1 MNSHAVADDEQ
12 GLVLAAQGG
21 DVAAFG
27 ELVRKHQ
34 AHVRALLMLRL
45 ESAHDVE
52 DLMQEVFITAFRKLP
67 TCDPARPLWPW
78 LRGIAVHLV
87 ANHLRKFRA
96 TPIGLSEELQTML
109 EAGLDDLVA
118 AGEDT
123 ALEALRECL
132 EELDEPSRDLLQ
144 ARYTEGVSIEE
155 LAGRLGRK
163 ASAVTMQLHRLR
175 VQLADCIQRK
185 LAPGRAVSG
194 PDDD

>member
-1 MNSHAVADDEQ
+1 M
-12 GLVLAAQGG
+12 
-21 DVAAFG
+21 AAFA

-34 AHVRALLMLRL
+34 ARARALLTLRL

-52 DLMQEVFITAFRKLP
+52 DLMQEVFITAFRRLP
-67 TCDPARPLWPW
+67 TCDPTRPLWPW

-96 TPIGLSEELQTML
+96 TPVGLSEELQTML
-109 EAGLDDLVA
+109 EVGLDDLA
-118 AGEDT
+118 AGGEDT
-123 ALEALRECL
+123 ALDALRECL
-132 EELDEPSRDLLQ
+132 EELDGPSRDLLQ

-175 VQLADCIQRK
+175 VQLAGCIQRK
-185 LAPGRAVSG
+185 LSPGPAVSA